1 MSNGLFSGKPGLNI
15 GRGLYRVVASLWSGS
30 TGLVTDWDGSAP
42 PVGDMNVLNS
52 SGMSY
57 GVAFTV
63 LAADGT
69 PHVVTNSVL
78 AADGTPYAVI

>member
-15 GRGLYRVVASLWSGS
+15 GRGLYRVVSSLWGGA
-30 TGLVTDWDGSAP
+30 TGLVTDWDGST
-42 PVGDMNVLNS
+42 PVGDMNVLS
-52 SGMSY
+52 SNGTSY
-57 GVAFTV
+57 GVSFTV

-69 PHVVTNSVL
+69 PYVVTNSVL